1 MESKSG
7 IKASWFTEARA
18 PVRLPQT
25 KYRRSTLWG
34 AHVAALVFSGG
45 AAMEPPEKPA
55 LLL

>member
-1 MESKSG
+1 VESKSG